1 MYELFKVHSGYEG
14 QAVILKDVKSAYRY
28 LLDAIYTG
36 VTYFDEA
43 KRFFKENV
51 GVLAGEFA
59 KNNPHLTLDMAK
71 SEDIIARHGA

>member
-1 MYELFKVHSGYEG
+1 
-14 QAVILKDVKSAYRY
+14 
-28 LLDAIYTG
+28 